1 MQDEWP
7 QIVSLIRSY
16 AARKYGQ
23 HAIGL
28 SLHFQHGQEHREP
41 FPLLPLP
48 TVQTSALPPAT
59 SCPWAS
65 GDEPRMRGDGQ
76 RVYWPGLGVFTF
88 SGKQR
93 QVIKALWTAWEDGSH
108 DVPQAALLAA
118 ADSDSPRLRDL
129 FSRHPAWGTL
139 IVRGGEPASYRLAPL
154 PDHEEDLDTETAE
167 S

>member
-65 GDEPRMRGDGQ
+65 GDEPRMRGDG
-76 RVYWPGLGVFTF
+76 RLASTG
-88 SGKQR
+88 R
-93 QVIKALWTAWEDGSH
+93 AWECSRS
-108 DVPQAALLAA
+108 AASNA
-118 ADSDSPRLRDL
+118 R
-129 FSRHPAWGTL
+129 
-139 IVRGGEPASYRLAPL
+139 
-154 PDHEEDLDTETAE
+154 
-167 S
+167 